1 MTNPCSV
8 PSDPAFGARMAR
20 QELLLARSSSA
31 DRSRGGAGAGAGG
44 GMFEFS
50 SDDDVENEIDAV
62 SPANAARII
71 GTRLGRQRGEFFCVI
86 TYHLSIIVED
96 LRYELANFCFLLSL
110 LFMCSVTA

>member
-71 GTRLGRQRGEFFCVI
+71 GTRLGRQRGEFF
-86 TYHLSIIVED
+86 
-96 LRYELANFCFLLSL
+96 
-110 LFMCSVTA
+110 